1 LLLLTDCNVDGH
13 AMMSKII
20 LISKG
25 VDEGQIDTPSKD
37 HDQHAEAK
45 DTEDRDASGQR
56 QKIVGSKEVRE
67 SQGKYDQEDNRQSK
81 DDLLLI
87 EVAKDPTH
95 LSITYLVASSHAST
109 VVTHPMDARMGIS
122 APTRARSRALW
133 KLLSLGRSTTGGRCL
148 KYRIALSVISIR
160 YGARRIA
167 RSLQSGRELS
177 VPAVFLRKA
186 RCLPVSDFGD
196 LFYFCSGLN
205 YFDTGLSRSAEAP
218 RELCP

>member
-1 LLLLTDCNVDGH
+1 
-13 AMMSKII
+13 MMSKII

-25 VDEGQIDTPSKD
+25 VDEGQIDAPSKD

-148 KYRIALSVISIR
+148 KYRIALSVTIYSLWGSENCAIPSER
-160 YGARRIA
+160 ARA
-167 RSLQSGRELS
+167 VCTGS
-177 VPAVFLRKA
+177 VPSEGAVLACFRLR
-186 RCLPVSDFGD
+186 
-196 LFYFCSGLN
+196 
-205 YFDTGLSRSAEAP
+205 
-218 RELCP
+218 